1 MQLDETKNG
10 SNKLPIINPSRSCPD
25 PCLTHTPILASLFRQ
40 HASMR
45 AQGPPTAYPLGL
57 QPIAS
62 DDFSARQ
69 GRRISRTDLDFEQ
82 ALRAEGTVVLREGV
96 DVNSLGVDAS
106 PANSKSWSSPA
117 TSTPV
122 ARSISRVALQPSTPI
137 VVPPTPSPAP
147 NSSTRLMT
155 TNTVSS
161 AIGSSLQSSSPQA
174 RDDDLEDSERQT
186 NRRSLYRSPGT
197 SSSPDLAT
205 LLRKAKERGGPAV
218 VSATG
223 HHKRHES
230 PPPLPDATTQQSSS
244 SNSYLSST
252 LVASPLSKS
261 GSVAENHSTERAI
274 SSARQPKENGTLKV
288 SRFHIYVNWGYM
300 VSDCLF
306 SYPGHQ

>member
-1 MQLDETKNG
+1 MK
-10 SNKLPIINPSRSCPD
+10 
-25 PCLTHTPILASLFRQ
+25 
-40 HASMR
+40 
-45 AQGPPTAYPLGL
+45 
-57 QPIAS
+57 
-62 DDFSARQ
+62 
-69 GRRISRTDLDFEQ
+69 
-82 ALRAEGTVVLREGV
+82 AEGTVVLREGV

-122 ARSISRVALQPSTPI
+122 TRTISRVALQPSTPI

-147 NSSTRLMT
+147 SPSTRLMT
-155 TNTVSS
+155 TNTASS
-161 AIGSSLQSSSPQA
+161 TIGSSLRPSSPQVH
-174 RDDDLEDSERQT
+174 DDDLEDSERQT

-205 LLRKAKERGGPAV
+205 LLRKAKERGGPTAV
-218 VSATG
+218 NATG
-223 HHKRHES
+223 HHKRYES
-230 PPPLPDATTQQSSS
+230 PPPLPDAATQQPSS

-261 GSVAENHSTERAI
+261 RSGAENHSTERTV
-274 SSARQPKENGTLKV
+274 SSARLPKENGTLKV

-300 VSDCLF
+300 VSDSLF

>member
-1 MQLDETKNG
+1 
-10 SNKLPIINPSRSCPD
+10 
-25 PCLTHTPILASLFRQ
+25 
-40 HASMR
+40 MR

-62 DDFSARQ
+62 DDFSGRQ
-69 GRRISRTDLDFEQ
+69 GNRRISRTDLDFEQ

-106 PANSKSWSSPA
+106 PANSKGWSSPA

-122 ARSISRVALQPSTPI
+122 ARTISRVALQPSNPI

-147 NSSTRLMT
+147 SSSTRLIN
-155 TNTVSS
+155 TNAASS
-161 AIGSSLQSSSPQA
+161 AVGSLLQPSSSQA
-174 RDDDLEDSERQT
+174 HDDDLEDSERQT

-218 VSATG
+218 SATG
-223 HHKRHES
+223 HHKRHGS
-230 PPPLPDATTQQSSS
+230 PPPPLPDAATQQPSS
-244 SNSYLSST
+244 SNAYLPST

-261 GSVAENHSTERAI
+261 RSGAENHSTEQTI

-300 VSDCLF
+300 V
-306 SYPGHQ
+306 

>member
-1 MQLDETKNG
+1 
-10 SNKLPIINPSRSCPD
+10 
-25 PCLTHTPILASLFRQ
+25 
-40 HASMR
+40 MR

-62 DDFSARQ
+62 DDFSGRQ

-82 ALRAEGTVVLREGV
+82 ALKAEGTVVLREGV

-106 PANSKSWSSPA
+106 PANSKGWSTPA

-122 ARSISRVALQPSTPI
+122 ARSISRVALRPSTPT

-147 NSSTRLMT
+147 SSSTRLMT
-155 TNTVSS
+155 TNTAFS
-161 AIGSSLQSSSPQA
+161 AVGSLLQPSSSPQA
-174 RDDDLEDSERQT
+174 HDDDLEDSERQT

-218 VSATG
+218 SATG

-230 PPPLPDATTQQSSS
+230 PPPPLPDAATQQSS
-244 SNSYLSST
+244 SNSYLSSA
-252 LVASPLSKS
+252 LVTSPLSKS
-261 GSVAENHSTERAI
+261 TSGAENHSAERAT

-288 SRFHIYVNWGYM
+288 SRFHMYVNW
-300 VSDCLF
+300 DALCLIVYLATQAI
-306 SYPGHQ
+306 SESKD